1 MHRLFVLVAL
11 CLASAARAQQPV
23 NDHFADAVALT
34 PPAQTVNTYTGSG
47 NNAAATGEPGE
58 PLHGSALA
66 AQSSIWFKWTATGP
80 GTIVVDTFGSAVL
93 ATSHAIYTGTTLATL
108 TKVAEDAGSNSPQP
122 EKRPVAVIA
131 DTTYFIAVGSRSNQ
145 SDRGAIRV
153 QLVFSPGPQIG
164 TQPVERIAAVGE
176 AATFSVAATGPAL
189 TYQWLRQGVPLAG
202 ATSASLVIPAA
213 QIADGGA
220 YSVVVANS
228 AGRVTSSTALLRGAN
243 PPPTLTTAPASR
255 TATAG
260 TTVTLSVAATGTGPL
275 SYQWRRNGF
284 PLAGATAATLAFSS
298 VSRSDADT
306 YDVRVA
312 DALSATY
319 SDRVQLAVL
328 PSAPPPAFALDPGF
342 TANLEIEGG
351 SVSAL
356 RRAPDGKILVA
367 GNFNRLDG
375 TTKPHL
381 ARLRADGTV
390 DPTFVGANF
399 DGAVSDVAFLP
410 DGKLL
415 AVGAFTRV
423 DTLAR
428 TSVVRLLPDGSPDPG
443 FTLGSAPSFRFL
455 LRVLTQP
462 DGRFLLAGD
471 FSVSTDTGS
480 RSHLVRFLPDGAL
493 DPTFQAAPNAAVS
506 AIAPQRDGKLL
517 ISGSFTAIG
526 GTPRRYVARLH
537 ADGSLDPA
545 FDPGS
550 GPNFVPRVKLD
561 PQDRAYLFGSFSQFN
576 GATVPGLI
584 RLAADGSRDPSF
596 TPTSFTSG
604 ISDLVF
610 LPDGRVALG
619 GNGLGRLTAAGAQ
632 DTTFAPTETFSDITT
647 VLLLDDGRLLA
658 GGPLRQYFRARRL
671 GGLVAVAANGA
682 TDPAVPATL
691 VTGAVSS
698 VVPLPAGK
706 LLVGGTFSRVD
717 GVKRTALVRL
727 NPNGSLDPTFTDPG
741 ANDAISSLA
750 VQGDGRIVVAGIFT
764 RIGGTTQEVLA
775 RLSADGALD
784 PSFQA
789 RAVSL
794 RSTGTAPTVVA
805 LTEGRVLFVS
815 PNLSSFLP
823 NQRLFARFHADG
835 SLDSSFSLFGGSAV
849 DGFIFTDFALLA
861 DERILYANDGSLSSG
876 GNDKPP
882 VLGRLL
888 ADGRADPA
896 FTPGI
901 VTRTGGGV
909 NTVVPLPDGRI
920 LIGGSFTN
928 YNGATFNRLARLL
941 PEGAVD
947 ATFAPNLSSTTA
959 ITDLLPVADNQ
970 IFILRGGSPF
980 GFQPPLTTALTRL
993 NANLAI
999 DSPLAQAFA
1008 AASAG
1013 HVAALLDD
1021 GNLLLAGE
1029 RFADGSV
1036 TRQGL
1041 ARTRAITS
1049 PVFISPFGG
1058 RTILAGATLNLGS
1071 VVVMPPPATGT
1082 FAYQWFKDGTAIV
1095 GATFGSYVLSAAT
1108 PAAAGSYTLRV
1119 TSGSGTF
1126 TSEPAAVVVTPTPP
1140 VLNIT
1145 FRSPVSPGSTLLA
1158 GTRYALTAPTLDAGS
1173 PPLAYQWSK
1182 DGVALPGETR
1192 SALFRAEWST
1202 ADSGTYRVA
1211 ISNSLGAVTSDTV
1224 IQHVADTPNWEWSV
1238 ARPQGN
1244 PLQHVRHLNG
1254 RFFATGVRGTLLD
1267 STDGVTWNARRVGGS
1282 TNVGPVA
1289 FGNGTFVVLTQF
1301 GGVFTSA
1308 DGASWT
1314 ARESGLTDG
1323 RNLLQLGF
1331 GGGRFVATGTQG
1343 AALTSIDGIVW
1354 RTAASSTTE
1363 ALRHLAFGNGRWLA
1377 ATSAGQIYSSTD
1389 GETWTLR
1396 AIIPD
1401 SISQLAFG
1409 AGLFV
1414 AASSTTVGT
1423 VLTSPDG
1430 ETWTRRETATPRPT
1444 VSFSSLQYTSD
1455 GFLATIGSSVGP
1467 ILRSTDGLLWTATP
1481 IIAPILASVPTGIAF
1496 GNSRYVM
1503 TASAP
1508 DLLLM
1513 SGDLFAWFR
1522 AGRAEAR
1529 SYNAIATDGNVAVA
1543 VGSSRANS
1551 SALVETTYD
1560 GSTWFARSATTSN
1573 VNLNDVAY
1581 GPAPASAFVAVGAA
1595 LGSANGRLVRSSDGA
1610 TWTTPVASSLPVLR
1624 GVRYLNGRFVAVGEG
1639 AVLTSTDGTNWT
1651 TTRPTGEP
1659 SLRQVAYG
1667 AGVYVTVG
1675 MNGVVLRSTDAATW
1689 TAVPGGTG
1697 NELNDVVFGAGKF
1710 VATAFSGEVITSP
1723 DGRTW
1728 AQRTSLPPGLTGLT
1742 LVGSRF
1748 LAFGAGSSYY
1758 LSSDG
1763 ETWTPA
1769 QHGGAQQI
1777 FHAVEFRLRL
1787 IGVGAS
1793 GTVLHQNLPVP
1804 AGSAPPTIAEQ
1815 PASTQT
1821 VRTGQPLTITASI
1834 NGTPAP
1840 TYQWLKDGAPI
1851 PGATAATLSLPA
1863 VNFDN
1868 AGSYSLVAFNPAG
1881 ATTSTAT
1888 VVGVG
1893 PAFQLSNLSVRT
1905 TLAAAQ
1911 TLTVGFAIG
1920 GNGSSKRILVRAAG
1934 PALGVLGVS
1943 GAMADPK
1950 IEVYRGTQRISEN
1963 DTWSPTLAGEFARL
1977 GAFAFPT
1984 GSRDAAVLEPLAGN
1998 TTVVASG
2005 TGPGAILVECYDSDL
2020 ETPRAERLI
2029 NLSAR
2034 NRVGPGDDVLI
2045 AGFFLAGAGTQRLL
2059 IRAVGPTLSTFGV
2072 SAPLADPRVDVFNT
2086 LGGRVAEND
2095 NWSAGLA
2102 PEFARVG
2109 AFPLPAGSRDAA
2121 IIAIIPAGRAYTVQV
2136 SGPGTTTGEALVE
2149 IYELP

>member
-1 MHRLFVLVAL
+1 MHRFLVLVVL
-11 CLASAARAQQPV
+11 SLTSVARAQQPA
-23 NDHFADAVALT
+23 NDNFANAVPLT
-34 PPAQTVNTYTGSG
+34 PLAQTVNTYIGSG

-66 AQSSIWFKWTATGP
+66 AQSSIWFRWTATGP

-93 ATSHAIYTGTTLATL
+93 ATSHAIYAGTTLATL
-108 TKVAEDAGSNSPQP
+108 TKVAEDAGSNSSQP

-131 DTTYFIAVGSRSNQ
+131 DTTYYIAVGSRFSQ

-164 TQPVERIAAVGE
+164 TQPVEHIAAVGE
-176 AATFSVAATGPAL
+176 AVTLSVAATGPTL

-202 ATSASLVIPAA
+202 ATSPSLVIPAA
-213 QIADGGA
+213 QLADGGA

-228 AGRVTSSTALLRGAN
+228 AGRLTSSTVLLRGAN
-243 PPPTLTTAPASR
+243 PPPVIVTPPADRVAS
-255 TATAG
+255 AG
-260 TTVTLSVAATGTGPL
+260 TPVTLNVTATGTGAL
-275 SYQWRRNGF
+275 QYQWRRNGF
-284 PLAGATAATLAFSS
+284 PLPGATSTTLSFPAA
-298 VSRSDADT
+298 SRSDADT
-306 YDVRVA
+306 YDVRVS
-312 DALSATY
+312 DGLSATY
-319 SDRVQLAVL
+319 SYRIRLDVQ
-328 PSAPPPAFALDPGF
+328 PSAAPPAFALDPGF
-342 TANLEIEGG
+342 SVNLEIEGG

-356 RRAPDGKILVA
+356 RRAPDGRILVA
-367 GNFNRLDG
+367 GNFNRLEG

-390 DPTFVGANF
+390 DPTFVGATF
-399 DGAVSDVAFLP
+399 DGAVSDVAVLP

-428 TSVVRLLPDGSPDPG
+428 TSVVRLLPDGSPDPS
-443 FTLGSAPSFRFL
+443 FTLGSAPSVRFL
-455 LRVLTQP
+455 FRVLSQP
-462 DGRFLLAGD
+462 DGRFLLVGD
-471 FSVSTDTGS
+471 FSVTTETGS

-493 DPTFQAAPNAAVS
+493 DPTFQAAPNATVS
-506 AIAPQRDGKLL
+506 VIAPQRDGKLL
-517 ISGSFTAIG
+517 ISGSFTAVG

-537 ADGSLDPA
+537 ADGSLDPS

-550 GPNFVPRVKLD
+550 GPNFVPGVKLD

-596 TPTSFTSG
+596 ALANLAG
-604 ISDLVF
+604 RIGDIAF
-610 LPDGRVALG
+610 LPDGRVAVG
-619 GNGLGRLTAAGAQ
+619 GEGLGRLTAAGAR
-632 DTTFAPTETFSDITT
+632 DFTFAPTESFTGVST

-658 GGPLRQYFRARRL
+658 GGSLRPYFRERRL
-671 GGLVAVAANGA
+671 GGLVAVGTSGA
-682 TDPAVPATL
+682 TDLTVPVTLAT
-691 VTGAVSS
+691 GSVST

-706 LLVGGTFSRVD
+706 LLVGGTFSRID
-717 GVKRTALVRL
+717 GAKRTALARL

-741 ANDAISSLA
+741 ANDAVSSLA

-775 RLSADGALD
+775 RLSPDGVLD
-784 PSFQA
+784 PTFQA
-789 RAVSL
+789 RAVAL
-794 RSTGTAPTVVA
+794 RSTGTAPVVVA
-805 LTEGRVLFVS
+805 LAEGRVLLVS

-835 SLDSSFSLFGGSAV
+835 SLDSSFSLFGGAAV
-849 DGFIFTDFALLA
+849 GGFIFTDFAMLA

-909 NTVVPLPDGRI
+909 NTVVPLSDGQI

-928 YNGATFNRLARLL
+928 YNGATHNRIARLL
-941 PEGAVD
+941 PDGALD
-947 ATFAPNLSSTTA
+947 TTFAPNLSFTAA
-959 ITDLLPVADNQ
+959 ITDLLPAADNQ

-980 GFQPPLTTALTRL
+980 GFQAPLSTALTL
-993 NANLAI
+993 LKTDLTI

-1008 AASAG
+1008 TASSG

-1041 ARTRAITS
+1041 ARARAITS

-1058 RTILAGATLNLGS
+1058 RTLLAGATLNLGS
-1071 VVVMPPPATGT
+1071 AIFMPPPATGT
-1082 FAYQWFKDGTAIV
+1082 FAYQWFKDGTAIA
-1095 GATFGSYVLSAAT
+1095 GATFGSYALSAAT

-1119 TSGSGTF
+1119 TSGAGTF
-1126 TSEPAAVVVTPTPP
+1126 TSEPAVVVVTPTPP

-1145 FRSPVSPGSTLLA
+1145 FRSPVSPGSTLQA

-1182 DGVALPGETR
+1182 DGVALPGETH
-1192 SALFRAEWST
+1192 SALFRAAWST

-1211 ISNSLGAVTSDTV
+1211 ISNSLGAVTSDAV

-1244 PLQHVRHLNG
+1244 PLLHVRHLNG
-1254 RFFATGVRGTLLD
+1254 RFYATGARGALLD
-1267 STDGVTWNARRVGGS
+1267 SADGITWNAQRVGGS

-1289 FGNGTFVVLTQF
+1289 FGNGTYVALTQF

-1308 DGASWT
+1308 DGTSWT

-1323 RNLLQLGF
+1323 RNLVQLAF

-1343 AALTSIDGIVW
+1343 AALASTDGIAW
-1354 RTAASSTTE
+1354 RPTATNTTE

-1377 ATSAGQIYSSTD
+1377 ATSAGQIYSSDD

-1396 AIIPD
+1396 AVAPD
-1401 SISQLAFG
+1401 AISQLAGG

-1414 AASSTTVGT
+1414 AASSATVGT

-1430 ETWTRRETATPRPT
+1430 ESWTRRETATPRPT
-1444 VSFSSLQYTSD
+1444 VSISSLQYTSD
-1455 GFLATIGSSVGP
+1455 GFLATSGSSAAP

-1481 IIAPILASVPTGIAF
+1481 IISPTLASVPTSIAF
-1496 GNSRYVM
+1496 GNNRYVM

-1513 SGDLFAWFR
+1513 SGDLFVWFR
-1522 AGRAEAR
+1522 AGRADAR
-1529 SYNAIATDGNVAVA
+1529 GYNAIATDGNVAVA

-1551 SALVETTYD
+1551 GSLLETTYD

-1573 VNLNDVAY
+1573 VTLTDVAY
-1581 GPAPASAFVAVGAA
+1581 GPAPAAAFVAVGAVF
-1595 LGSANGRLVRSSDGA
+1595 GSPSGRLVRSGDGA
-1610 TWTTPVASSLPVLR
+1610 TWTTPVASSLPALR
-1624 GVRYLNGRFVAVGEG
+1624 GVKYLNGRFVAVGEG
-1639 AVLTSTDGTNWT
+1639 AVLTSTNGTNWT

-1667 AGVYVTVG
+1667 AGAYVVVG
-1675 MNGVVLRSTDAATW
+1675 MSGLVLRSTDAATW
-1689 TAVPGGTG
+1689 TAVPSGTG
-1697 NELNDVVFGAGKF
+1697 SELNDVVFGAGKF
-1710 VATAFSGEVITSP
+1710 VATTFSGEVITSP

-1728 AQRTSLPPGLTGLT
+1728 TQRAVLPPGLTGLT
-1742 LVGSRF
+1742 LVGGRF
-1748 LAFGAGSSYY
+1748 LAFGTGSSYY
-1758 LSSDG
+1758 ISSDG

-1769 QHGGAQQI
+1769 QHGSSQQI
-1777 FHAVEFRLRL
+1777 FHAVEFRHRL

-1804 AGSAPPTIAEQ
+1804 AGSSAPTIAAQ

-1821 VRTGQPLTITASI
+1821 VRAGQPLTISASI

-1863 VNFDN
+1863 VSFDA

-1934 PALGVLGVS
+1934 PALAALGVS
-1943 GAMADPK
+1943 GTMADPK
-1950 IEVYRGTQRISEN
+1950 IELYRGTQKISEN
-1963 DTWSPTLAGEFARL
+1963 DNWSAALASDFARL
-1977 GAFAFPT
+1977 GAFAFPN
-1984 GSRDAAVLEPLAGN
+1984 GSRDAAVLGPLVDN

-2005 TGPGAILVECYDSDL
+2005 TGPGAILVECYDSEL
-2020 ETPRAERLI
+2020 STPRAERLI

-2034 NRVGPGDDVLI
+2034 NHVGPGADVLI
-2045 AGFFLAGAGTQRLL
+2045 AGFFLAGSGTQRLL
-2059 IRAVGPTLSTFGV
+2059 IRAVGPTLSAFGV
-2072 SAPLADPRVDVFNT
+2072 SSPLADPRVDVFNT

-2095 NWSAGLA
+2095 NWSAALA

-2121 IIAIIPAGRAYTVQV
+2121 IIAIIEAGRAYTVQV